1 MKKNLLA
8 LAVALC
14 AVFSPAAAQD
24 DYGIF
29 DYSEQMWVADDGESY
44 FLNGLFTKV
53 SANGRY
59 AVGYDFQNYSG
70 CAFFFDAQD
79 NEELFLMNDASNRIY
94 LNDVSNDGMIVGAFE
109 KREDADTK
117 SVMMPG
123 YRTLNEG
130 WKALPVP
137 ENYSTYYNTE
147 DAYALTGAMAVTSD
161 GEYIAGEFCLT
172 KGYKETFMGKLE
184 ASVTAPCVWKR
195 SGNEYV
201 IDKLYDKAHANS
213 MVFDESTGTWKAGAD
228 SVSFQYFVVYD
239 ITADGKTVVGV
250 NTAGCGGQNPAF
262 LRDGKMWQLFDCGE
276 EDTADEAKNFNGGII
291 KCVDSQGNLYG
302 YYQLATGG
310 IKYFKY
316 TNDDKLVYV
325 DVMAVAVVNDSV
337 LVSGSESGVQTV
349 LDASADGSV
358 KVGGTMHVTD
368 AGVYYTPCLAMKTGG
383 TDGISLSERVDSSV
397 KIDYRRGGALF
408 VNGEYTSACIYDAA
422 GKRVA
427 QGGQGKSFNLTGMPN
442 GVYVV
447 KVNTAHGTQSFK
459 VAR

>member
-1 MKKNLLA
+1 MRKILLA
-8 LAVALC
+8 MAVALC
-14 AVFSPAAAQD
+14 AAFSPAAAQD

-137 ENYSTYYNTE
+137 DNYSTYYNTE
-147 DAYALTGAMAVTSD
+147 DVYALTGAVAVTSD

-172 KGYKETFMGKLE
+172 RGFKNTALGMLE

-239 ITADGKTVVGV
+239 ITDDGKTVVGV

-276 EDTADEAKNFNGGII
+276 EDTTDETKNFNGGII

-302 YYQLATGG
+302 YYQLADGSV
-310 IKYFKY
+310 KYFKY
-316 TNDDKLVYV
+316 TTDDKLVYI
-325 DVMAVAVVNDSV
+325 DVLPVAVVNDSV
-337 LVSGSESGVQTV
+337 LVS
-349 LDASADGSV
+349 ADGSV
-358 KVGGTMHVTD
+358 KVGGVMHITD

-383 TDGISLSERVDSSV
+383 STGISLSERVDSSV
-397 KIDYRRGGALF
+397 KVDYRKGGYLF
-408 VNGEYTSACIYDAA
+408 VNGEYSSAYIYDAA

-427 QGGQGKSFNLTGMPN
+427 QGGQGKSFNLAGMPS

-447 KVNTAHGTQSFK
+447 KVDTAHGAQSFK